1 MGGAGP
7 FSSGLELVV
16 VIRRERE
23 SLMWA
28 QLLFSN
34 TVKRE
39 PESPNMS

>member
-7 FSSGLELVV
+7 FSSGLLLVV
-16 VIRRERE
+16 AITRERE

-28 QLLFSN
+28 LLLFSN
-34 TVKRE
+34 TVNRE